1 MGNKL
6 DSTSAG
12 PNQGPQ
18 LSADSGFSGSG
29 SEPNTGEVFMGLSS
43 PQPGGLPSWQWK
55 NKTGSLR

>member
-55 NKTGSLR
+55 NKAGSLK